1 MKKEK
6 NFQSL
11 SKIMDNIK
19 ALRAIK
25 NYSQQYIADKLGCDY
40 STYGKIESGKTT
52 LTVNR
57 LFLLAD
63 IFEVDVKQLLFGNEH
78 GEIHSRTA
86 GAGHAGSPKI
96 IIEIPM
102 GDSDSSILPIKDL
115 LTKLLNKQ

>member
-6 NFQSL
+6 NLQSL

-78 GEIHSRTA
+78 SEPSIGSIGTA
-86 GAGHAGSPKI
+86 TNSSPKI
-96 IIEIPM
+96 IIEIPLS
-102 GDSDSSILPIKDL
+102 GNESTLYQFKDIIA
-115 LTKLLNKQ
+115 KLLPKN

>member
-6 NFQSL
+6 TPHSL

-25 NYSQQYIADKLGCDY
+25 NYSQQFIADKLGCDY

-63 IFEVDVKQLLFGNEH
+63 IFEVDVKQLLFGNDHNEVSNRIST
-78 GEIHSRTA
+78 G
-86 GAGHAGSPKI
+86 GQPGVPKI
-96 IIEIPM
+96 IIEIPL
-102 GDSDSSILPIKDL
+102 GDQDTATLPLKDL
-115 LTKLLNKQ
+115 LTKLLSNH